1 MRERER
7 ERERGGRERDQYK
20 MYFNDLNEDKFSLL
34 SFTFQIEVQQLFV
47 YYMYI
52 SFHMYKY
59 LIFNFFFLQNAS
71 EMLFFCF
78 IPSIYYVKSPCKEN
92 ISSASA
98 LITL

>member
-7 ERERGGRERDQYK
+7 ERERGGERERDQYK

-59 LIFNFFFLQNAS
+59 LIFNFFFYKMPAKCYSSVSFLVYT
-71 EMLFFCF
+71 ML
-78 IPSIYYVKSPCKEN
+78 K
-92 ISSASA
+92 A
-98 LITL
+98 LAKKTFQVLVHL